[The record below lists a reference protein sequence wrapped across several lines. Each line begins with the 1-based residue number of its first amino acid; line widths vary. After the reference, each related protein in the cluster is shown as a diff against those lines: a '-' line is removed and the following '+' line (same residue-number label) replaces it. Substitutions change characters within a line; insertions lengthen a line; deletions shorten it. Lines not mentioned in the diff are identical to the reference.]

1 MERLPDFRLSESALI
16 KKKKKK
22 KDGVKKIKKPQ
33 LNYPLWEKT
42 KLLNLQIH
50 PSQYTKMNI

>member
-22 KDGVKKIKKPQ
+22 DGVKKIKKPQ
-33 LNYPLWEKT
+33 LNYHFGKKPNCQIYKFIH
-42 KLLNLQIH
+42 LNTL
-50 PSQYTKMNI
+50 K